1 MVQGQKSHGNLG
13 KNLNE
18 KRNTKITT
26 CKRKTHTHTHTH
38 KIQQIG
44 K

>member
-1 MVQGQKSHGNLG
+1 MVQGQKSQGNLG

-26 CKRKTHTHTHTH
+26 CKRKTHTHT
-38 KIQQIG
+38 KFS
-44 K
+44 KLVNKNE

>member
-26 CKRKTHTHTHTH
+26 GKRKTHTHTHT
-38 KIQQIG
+38 QNSANW
-44 K
+44 